1 MNNYL
6 FLKYSESILRR
17 YVFIFFTVIAF
28 LLLFLTKSFPE
39 ENIFTINEILVKG
52 EIDLKFSQNNYIS
65 FAIIFTI
72 VITQN
77 DSFCAKIYI

>member
-1 MNNYL
+1 L
-6 FLKYSESILRR
+6 G
-17 YVFIFFTVIAF
+17 
-28 LLLFLTKSFPE
+28 
-39 ENIFTINEILVKG
+39 ENKKETEK
-52 EIDLKFSQNNYIS
+52 DLKFSQNNYIS